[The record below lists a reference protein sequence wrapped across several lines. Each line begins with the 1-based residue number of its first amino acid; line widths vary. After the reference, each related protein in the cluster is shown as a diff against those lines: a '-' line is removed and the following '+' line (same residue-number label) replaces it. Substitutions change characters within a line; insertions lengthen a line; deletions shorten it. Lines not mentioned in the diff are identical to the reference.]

1 MTVTLELGPEEVT
14 ILRRRAEA
22 EDEMDDPEELAE
34 RDREREEV
42 EANLN
47 RWRAEQGRPLADRGG
62 RPGIN
67 SANEENPWVE
77 MVEGVRRR
85 TTVSGRAMS
94 QMVVT
99 LEAGR
104 HLPEHRH
111 PQEQIVHV
119 IRGRLRVNVGG
130 VGQEV
135 GAGESLYMA
144 GDVMHSVDVLA
155 EALVVDTFSP
165 PREDLLA
172 QDREAQGQ
180 V

>member
-1 MTVTLELGPEEVT
+1 MNN
-14 ILRRRAEA
+14 
-22 EDEMDDPEELAE
+22 
-34 RDREREEV
+34 
-42 EANLN
+42 AN
-47 RWRAEQGRPLADRGG
+47 GD
-62 RPGIN
+62 
-67 SANEENPWVE
+67 NPWVE
-77 MVEGVRRR
+77 MVKGVRRR

-119 IRGRLRVNVGG
+119 VRGRLRVNVGG

-135 GAGESLYMA
+135 GAGESLYLA
-144 GDVMHSVDVLA
+144 GDVPHSVDVLA

-172 QDREAQGQ
+172 QDRATP
-180 V
+180 